1 MHVECR
7 LLSCSRD
14 KQTSTEALLED
25 INDMALDSSEREE
38 SEIIRHQYTACFAT
52 PSHYLKHLNNAKT
65 QQLLVDDIK
74 EHLWRMKS
82 LTDKTIAEKYID
94 SLF

>member
-1 MHVECR
+1 MHVEYR
-7 LLSCSRD
+7 LLSGSRD
-14 KQTSTEALLED
+14 RKASVEALLED
-25 INDMALDSSEREE
+25 INGMALDSSEREE

-65 QQLLVDDIK
+65 QQLMVDDIK
-74 EHLWRMKS
+74 QHLWRMKL
-82 LTDKTIAEKYID
+82 LTDKCIAQKYID